1 MAVRGGNGCLKRLNK
16 KPETF
21 FTKPLHLK
29 KETISFSYEILNS
42 AALLS
47 EADQHLLKNA
57 IDATQQAYAPYSEFF
72 VGAAALLQNGK
83 TITGTN
89 QENAS
94 SPVGLCAERVLL
106 SAAASLYPNMVI
118 HTIAI
123 SYFNKKNGKSEHPA
137 APCGICR
144 QTLLEFELR
153 QQQPIRLILGGME
166 GMVFVINDTKSL
178 LPLYFSGAD
187 MA

>member
-1 MAVRGGNGCLKRLNK
+1 M
-16 KPETF
+16 
-21 FTKPLHLK
+21 K
-29 KETISFSYEILNS
+29 KEQLSFSYEVFGSVASLP
-42 AALLS
+42 
-47 EADQHLLKNA
+47 EADRQLLNKAKEVTQH
-57 IDATQQAYAPYSEFF
+57 AYAPYSEFF

-106 SAAASLYPNMVI
+106 SAAVSLYPGTPI
-118 HTIAI
+118 QTIAI
-123 SYFNKKNGKSEHPA
+123 SYFNKKGKSEFPA

-144 QTLLEFELR
+144 QSLLEYELR
-153 QQQPIRLILGGME
+153 QQQPIRLILGGIE
-166 GMVFVINDTKSL
+166 GKVFVISDVKTL

>member
-1 MAVRGGNGCLKRLNK
+1 MKR
-16 KPETF
+16 E
-21 FTKPLHLK
+21 
-29 KETISFSYEILNS
+29 EISFEYQVFNDAS
-42 AALLS
+42 ALT
-47 EADQHLLKNA
+47 EADRSLLQKA
-57 IDATQQAYAPYSEFF
+57 KLATQTAYAPYSQFF

-106 SAAASLYPNMVI
+106 STVASLYPAVPI
-118 HTIAI
+118 LTIAI
-123 SYFNKKNGKSEHPA
+123 SYLNNKNGKSEHPA

-144 QTLLEFELR
+144 QTLLEYELR
-153 QQQPIRLILGGME
+153 QQQPMRLVLGGME
-166 GMVFVINDTKSL
+166 GKVFVISGVKAL

-187 MA
+187 MT